1 MELHRVRMCTVTN
14 APLRLHRGISAAEGT
29 LSTIRVLGGKITVFS
44 GQLRGLRRETG

>member
-1 MELHRVRMCTVTN
+1 MELHRVRMCTN

-29 LSTIRVLGGKITVFS
+29 LSMIRVLGGKITVFS